1 MIIFELDLRRLSI
14 IKHYR
19 KGLGRNLTM
28 IYVYTKKQLLAINVN
43 HISSYKVGDN
53 VKFKRKKIDK

>member
-28 IYVYTKKQLLAINVN
+28 IYVYTKKQLLA
-43 HISSYKVGDN
+43 SYKVGDN

>member
-1 MIIFELDLRRLSI
+1 MIIFELDLYRLSI

-43 HISSYKVGDN
+43 HISSYKVGEN
-53 VKFKRKKIDK
+53 R